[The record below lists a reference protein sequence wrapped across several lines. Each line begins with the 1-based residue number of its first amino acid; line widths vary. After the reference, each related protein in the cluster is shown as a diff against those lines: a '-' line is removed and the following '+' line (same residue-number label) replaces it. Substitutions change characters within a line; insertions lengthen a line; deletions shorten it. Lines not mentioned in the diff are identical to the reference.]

1 MTDTKVSKS
10 VVEFT
15 PELVCLGVAWFVS
28 DEEHT
33 SSQTTLFNKL
43 DATNIDLANMSSYR
57 GEFGRMALAYFV
69 SVYGDEYAT
78 FLADPAVAGKATF
91 SLDRIGSK
99 AKPVESTKKLMQG
112 QIRAKVRRLTTAY
125 EKHLKGGDK
134 SRRTRETLSTYHADV
149 KALAPRLAAYQKLE
163 GPSTQQNDQR
173 KLLQALIDT
182 SISQCAKA
190 KKWFV
195 AEVKRQASATA
206 KSAK

>member
-1 MTDTKVSKS
+1 MTDTNVSKS
-10 VVEFT
+10 VVEFS
-15 PELVCLGVAWFVS
+15 PELVSAGVAWFVS
-28 DEEHT
+28 DEKHT
-33 SSQTTLFNKL
+33 SSQTSLFNKL
-43 DATNIDLANMSSYR
+43 DATKIDLANIATYR
-57 GEFGRMALAYFV
+57 GEFGRIALAYFV

-78 FLADPAVAGKATF
+78 FLSDTAVAGKATF

-112 QIRAKVRRLTTAY
+112 QVRAKVRRLTNAY

-134 SRRTRETLSTYHADV
+134 SKRTRETLSTYHADV

-163 GPSTQQNDQR
+163 EPSTQQNDQR

-195 AEVKRQASATA
+195 AEVKRQTLAIA
-206 KSAK
+206 KSTK